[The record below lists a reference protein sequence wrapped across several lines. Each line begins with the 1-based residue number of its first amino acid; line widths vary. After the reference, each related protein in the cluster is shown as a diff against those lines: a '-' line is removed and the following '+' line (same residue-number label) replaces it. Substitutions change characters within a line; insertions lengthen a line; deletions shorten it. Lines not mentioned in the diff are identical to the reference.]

1 MRDNQPSEFSLESK
15 MFTKLQTE
23 QKKKINCWI
32 GEKNLS

>member
-23 QKKKINCWI
+23 HKKKNCWI

>member
-1 MRDNQPSEFSLESK
+1 MKDNQPSELSLESK

-23 QKKKINCWI
+23 QKKNCWI